1 VSPES
6 RPVRPALSRDYIIR
20 TALSII
26 DRDGIA
32 KLSMRRLG
40 TELGADPMA
49 IYYYLPNKSA
59 LFDGV
64 VEAVYSEIDLDGVD
78 LRAPWQEQIAQ
89 FMRRIRAAV
98 RRHPNAL
105 PVLSTRPA
113 YMPKMFE
120 FGEYALGVLGTAG
133 FGAQLAIDM
142 INCLGTFTIG
152 HVLAEVGEPVGGA
165 TATAEEVAASV
176 PAGAYP
182 RLAKAFAD
190 GYEYRPD
197 QQYELGLRALLDGF
211 ARLL

>member
-1 VSPES
+1 VSSGS

-40 TELGADPMA
+40 TELGVDPMA
-49 IYYYLPNKSA
+49 IYHYLPNKSA

-64 VEAVYSEIDLDGVD
+64 LEAVYREIDLDGVD
-78 LRAPWQEQIAQ
+78 LGAPWQEQVGQ
-89 FMRRIRAAV
+89 FMRRMRTAV

-113 YMPKMFE
+113 YTPKMLE
-120 FGEYALGVLGTAG
+120 FGEYVLGVLGNAG

-142 INCLGTFTIG
+142 LNCLGTFTIG

-165 TATAEEVAASV
+165 TATAEEVAAAL
-176 PAGAYP
+176 PEGAYP

-197 QQYELGLRALLDGF
+197 EQYELGLRALLDGF

>member
-1 VSPES
+1 VNPES

-26 DRDGIA
+26 DRDGLA

-40 TELGADPMA
+40 TELGVDPMA
-49 IYYYLPNKSA
+49 VYHYLPNKSA

-64 VEAVYSEIDLDGVD
+64 VEAVYSEIDLAD
-78 LRAPWQEQIAQ
+78 LDRAAPWQEQVGLLL
-89 FMRRIRAAV
+89 RRLRAAV

-105 PVLSTRPA
+105 PALSTRPA
-113 YMPKMFE
+113 YMPKMLE
-120 FGEYALGVLGTAG
+120 FGEYALGLLEDAG
-133 FGAQLAIDM
+133 FTAQLAIDM
-142 INCLGTFTIG
+142 VNCLGTFTIG

-165 TATAEEVAASV
+165 TATPAEVAESV
-176 PAGAYP
+176 AEGPFP
-182 RLAKAFAD
+182 HLAKAFAD

-197 QQYELGLRALLDGF
+197 EQYELGLRALLDGF